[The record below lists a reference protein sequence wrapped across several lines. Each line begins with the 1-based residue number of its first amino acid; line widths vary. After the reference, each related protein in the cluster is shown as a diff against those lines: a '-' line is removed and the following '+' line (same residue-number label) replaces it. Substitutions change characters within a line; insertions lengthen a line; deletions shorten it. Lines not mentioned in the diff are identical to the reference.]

1 MKTKKLKKLSLS
13 RETLLTLE
21 GHQMK
26 TLVAGGSG
34 CPTCMTFEVS
44 CYGSC
49 EETCYNSCNGTCDTC
64 MWSCTCP

>member
-1 MKTKKLKKLSLS
+1 MKTKKLKKLALS
-13 RETLLTLE
+13 RETLHTLE

-34 CPTCMTFEVS
+34 CPTCDAS

-49 EETCYNSCNGTCDTC
+49 YTCEVSCL
-64 MWSCTCP
+64 CP

>member
-1 MKTKKLKKLSLS
+1 MKTKKLKKLALS

-21 GHQMK
+21 GKQMK

-34 CPTCMTFEVS
+34 CPTCDVS

-49 EETCYNSCNGTCDTC
+49 QGSCYNSCGGTCDSC
-64 MWSCTCP
+64 DSCLWSCICA